1 MWPNSPQ
8 NIEAQ
13 TIWNKI
19 SQSHYTMV
27 KITSFQEY
35 IDFLKSDMKWDHIRK
50 KLRST
55 NTDLL
60 WADSEQAPIIVDR
73 PFWKKDPF

>member
-1 MWPNSPQ
+1 MRPKSQ

-13 TIWNKI
+13 NIWNKI

-27 KITSFQEY
+27 TIKSFPEY
-35 IDFLKSDMKWDHIRK
+35 IDFLKSDMKWDHTCT

-55 NTDLL
+55 NIDLL
-60 WADSEQAPIIVDR
+60 WADSEQAPI
-73 PFWKKDPF
+73 PQK